1 MTLNASRARD
11 LIRKWMGFA
20 CISKDT
26 PLTLMPSNGAS
37 ESKFTVTFQIPY
49 ETMQVVVSLIDKF
62 RIYYNKQVTK
72 NPNTPFE
79 TILEG
84 FIAEGTV
91 KGGGFLV
98 LDYESQPP
106 DRGNVSLVVSV
117 FGLAQQKMKQV

>member
-1 MTLNASRARD
+1 MTLSASRARD
-11 LIRKWMGFA
+11 LIRKWMDFA

-49 ETMQVVVSLIDKF
+49 ETMMVVVSLIEKF

-91 KGGGFLV
+91 NGGGFLV

>member
-11 LIRKWMGFA
+11 LIRKWMDFA

-49 ETMQVVVSLIDKF
+49 ETMLVVVSLIDKF

-117 FGLAQQKMKQV
+117 FGLAQQKMKRV

>member
-11 LIRKWMGFA
+11 LIRKWMDFA

-26 PLTLMPSNGAS
+26 PLTLMPSDGAS

-84 FIAEGTV
+84 FIAEG
-91 KGGGFLV
+91 
-98 LDYESQPP
+98 E
-106 DRGNVSLVVSV
+106 V
-117 FGLAQQKMKQV
+117 FD

>member
-49 ETMQVVVSLIDKF
+49 ETMLVVVSLIDKF

-106 DRGNVSLVVSV
+106 NRGNVSLVVSV
-117 FGLAQQKMKQV
+117 FGLAQQTMKRV